1 MGLDPIVE
9 QIKDSGHNGLY
20 PHVSSYE
27 LPPIENT
34 DTGEVCKPWK
44 DVSNSDSHPMHSMMA
59 RAGSFP
65 ATLVRYFLVGYSEQG
80 ALILDPF
87 CGKGTT
93 VLESILLGRTAIGSD
108 VAPDA
113 VIVSQARIT
122 PVTID
127 EIESYLDSLLVQNQP
142 VGDVSDDV
150 KVFYHE
156 ETLAELLGVRD
167 CLVGDASAD
176 DPAKA
181 RPAKFLMGCLL
192 GILHG
197 HATYSL
203 SLSCSHTYAMAPNYV
218 RRYAEEHNLE
228 KPVQDVRQCLLE
240 KSKALLEKGPV
251 PENGSR
257 VYESGADSYVF
268 DKEQKLS
275 NQVDLIITSPPY
287 FAAQTY
293 AKDAWLRL
301 WLLGYDFRELRSRYI
316 KTQSIERYKR
326 QMKPCIAEMLRVLK
340 PVSSAF
346 VVAGDVFL
354 TRKGRKRLVRTAEIL
369 AGVAESIDPVDGFG
383 FEVVQIIDD
392 SIPTSKRYYASVHKD
407 NNDAWH
413 YEEGGTGVR
422 IDRILH
428 LRKVPQIMRK

>member
-1 MGLDPIVE
+1 MESDPIFE
-9 QIKDSGHNGLY
+9 QIKDLGHGGLY

-27 LPPIENT
+27 LSSVADKN
-34 DTGEVCKPWK
+34 TGEICKPWK
-44 DVSNSDSHPMHSMMA
+44 DVPNSVCHPLHSMMA

-65 ATLVRYFLVGYSEQG
+65 ATLVRYFLVGYSKRG
-80 ALILDPF
+80 DLILDPF

-93 VLESILLGRTAIGSD
+93 VLEGVLLGRTAIGSD

-113 VIVSQARIT
+113 VTVSRAKIV
-122 PVTID
+122 PVTIH
-127 EIESYLDSLLVQNQP
+127 EIESYLDNLLVENQP
-142 VGDVSDDV
+142 VEDVPAKV

-156 ETLAELLGVRD
+156 KTLAELLGVRD
-167 CLVGDASAD
+167 CLVRDADAD

-181 RPAKFLMGCLL
+181 RPARFLMGCLL

-197 HATYSL
+197 HASYSL
-203 SLSCSHTYAMAPNYV
+203 SLSCSHIYAMAPNYV
-218 RRYAEEHNLE
+218 KRYAEEHNLE

-240 KSKALLEKGPV
+240 KSKALLEKGPI

-268 DKEQKLS
+268 DNEHKLS
-275 NQVDLIITSPPY
+275 NQVDLIVTSPPY

-316 KTQSIERYKR
+316 KTQSIERYR
-326 QMKPCIAEMLRVLK
+326 GQMKPCLAEMLQVLK
-340 PVSSAF
+340 PGSSAF

-354 TRKGRKRLVRTAEIL
+354 TRKGEKHLVRTAEIL
-369 AGVAESIDPVDGFG
+369 AAVAESIDPINGLG
-383 FEVVQIIDD
+383 FEVVRIIDD
-392 SIPTSKRYYASVHKD
+392 SIPTAKRYYASVHKD
-407 NNDAWH
+407 NNDTWH
-413 YEEGGTGVR
+413 YKEGGTGVR

-428 LRKVPQIMRK
+428 LRKVPQTMRI